1 MNNSQKSAASL
12 TNNAP
17 RSSIAEARAVLGQAP
32 RAVAMYL
39 SISTESFDWLS
50 SVFKAIE
57 MLHEK
62 GGGEIHIKRLAGL
75 GKYVADDIGNL
86 IGCEHEKLIASIEE
100 AEAEE
105 GGAA

>member
-1 MNNSQKSAASL
+1 MTATSR
-12 TNNAP
+12 AP
-17 RSSIAEARAVLGQAP
+17 AQSPLQTARSVLGQSP
-32 RAVAMYL
+32 RDVATYL

-57 MLHEK
+57 MLHEN
-62 GGGEIHIKRLAGL
+62 GGGEIHIKRLVGL

-86 IGCEHEKLIASIEE
+86 IGCAHEEVVSAIEA
-100 AEAEE
+100 AEAKE